1 MKQIKSVKF
10 LAVLLAPYLFFAT
23 PAPAQAPDLTARAIA
38 EIVREVNKTQFQFRE
53 RGSLHGYVDAKS
65 CLWVSERL
73 IIVEHY
79 CGLGN
84 IPARALSLWSP
95 DFGILYIYEEDL
107 GRQVRRDLVI
117 DSFPEKL
124 APYLISD
131 LRKYSVAL
139 MNSALEKMERQGDP
153 GCWSTNYDLYTD
165 GPSTGCYGA
174 DIQQFSAWA
183 DETQLIVN
191 SVRDWNTLFSTILA
205 KIRR

>member
-1 MKQIKSVKF
+1 MKQIQVLKILVAF
-10 LAVLLAPYLFFAT
+10 LTPFLFFAG
-23 PAPAQAPDLTARAIA
+23 AAQAQAPELTARAIA
-38 EIVREVNKTQFQFRE
+38 EIVREVNQTQFQFRE

-65 CLWVSERL
+65 CLWVSARL

-79 CGLGN
+79 CGSSN

-117 DSFPEKL
+117 DSFPENL

-131 LRKYSVAL
+131 LRKYSVAI

-174 DIQQFSAWA
+174 DIQRFSAWA
-183 DETQLIVN
+183 DETQAIVN